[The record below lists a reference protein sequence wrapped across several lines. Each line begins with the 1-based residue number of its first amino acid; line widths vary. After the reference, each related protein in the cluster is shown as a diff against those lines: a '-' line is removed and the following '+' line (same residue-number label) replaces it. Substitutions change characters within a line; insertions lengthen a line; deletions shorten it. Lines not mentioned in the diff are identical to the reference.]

1 MVSVWWDD
9 EPRFYGDLNAGYLAV
24 NDQGPGISLSGTQV
38 AVLAVA
44 CVFLALGA
52 ELGITCLVETHTSEE
67 VRRALDAG
75 AVDHFVPAQQP
86 A

>member
-1 MVSVWWDD
+1 MSSGPMVSVWWDD

-44 CVFLALGA
+44 CVFNLYGAKGLVQHPALH
-52 ELGITCLVETHTSEE
+52 ELRGYVS
-67 VRRALDAG
+67 VRAR
-75 AVDHFVPAQQP
+75 
-86 A
+86 